1 MLSDSEVKSIYFLTM
16 QYHKVS
22 EEHLRELRAILPP
35 EQIIVEESKIQ
46 PYGSDHTEDLF
57 FLPEVV
63 LLPTDANQVA
73 SILSFCNKHLI
84 PVTPRGAGTGLSGG
98 SLPVL
103 GGISLSLEKMNKII
117 EIDLKNLQARVQPGV
132 INQELR
138 NAVEPLGLFYPPDPA
153 SKGSCFLGGNI
164 AHASGGPRAV
174 KYGTT
179 KDYVLNLQV
188 ALPNGELIWTGADTL
203 KFSTGYNLTQL
214 MVGSEGTLGV
224 VTEIVLKLIPY
235 PAHRLL
241 MLTRFEKAENACVFI
256 PEIMRKGITPSAMEF
271 MERKAMEIA
280 SQVTGIPMNTEGV
293 EAFVLIELDGNNLEM
308 LMADCEQIYQTL
320 EQYGA
325 GETELAETAQQ
336 QEKFWKLRRIMGEA
350 VKQSSIYKEE
360 DTVVPRFEL
369 PKLFAR
375 VKELESKY
383 CFQSVCY
390 GHAGD
395 GNLHVNIL
403 KNNLSDND
411 WKIMI
416 PNAIRELF
424 ITCKALGGTISGE
437 HGIGLV
443 QKEYMPIV
451 YSPTHIALM
460 KGIKQVFDPN
470 GILNPGKI
478 FLN

>member
-1 MLSDSEVKSIYFLTM
+1 M
-16 QYHKVS
+16 QYHKVT
-22 EEHLRELRAILPP
+22 EEHIRKLQTILTT
-35 EQIIVEESKIQ
+35 EQVLIEASQTK
-46 PYGSDHTEDLF
+46 PYGSDYTEDLF
-57 FLPEVV
+57 YPPEVV
-63 LLPTDANQVA
+63 VMPFTAKQVA
-73 SILSFCNKHLI
+73 DVLLFCNENLI

-98 SLPVL
+98 SLPLL
-103 GGISLSLEKMNKII
+103 GGISLTLEKMNKII

-138 NAVEPLGLFYPPDPA
+138 DAVEPLGLFYPPDPA

-203 KFSTGYNLTQL
+203 NFSTGYNLTQL

-224 VTEIVLKLIPY
+224 VTEIVLKLIPF
-235 PAHRLL
+235 PSQRLL
-241 MLTRFEKAENACVFI
+241 MLTRFENADSACAFI
-256 PEIMRKGITPSAMEF
+256 PEMMRKGITPSAMEF
-271 MERKAMEIA
+271 METKAMQIA
-280 SQVTGIPMNTEGV
+280 SEVTGIPMSTDGV
-293 EAFVLIELDGNNLEM
+293 GAFVLIELDGNNQET
-308 LMADCEQIYQTL
+308 LMSDCEQVYETL
-320 EQYGA
+320 EKFGA
-325 GETELAETAQQ
+325 GETEVAETTEQ

-350 VKQSSIYKEE
+350 VKQNSIYKEE
-360 DTVVPRFEL
+360 DTVVPRYEL
-369 PKLFAR
+369 PKLFTK
-375 VKELESKY
+375 VKELEKKY
-383 CFQSVCY
+383 GFQSVCY

-403 KNNLSDND
+403 KNNLSEHE
-411 WKIMI
+411 WKEMI
-416 PNAIRELF
+416 PLAVTELF
-424 ITCKALGGTISGE
+424 ETCKILGGTISGE

-443 QKEYMPIV
+443 QKSYLPIV

-460 KGIKQVFDPN
+460 KGIKQVFDPK

-478 FLN
+478 FG